1 MHKRL
6 FEELRSFSTT
16 ATLETRGENACG
28 VAVKFMELLREEVE
42 DDDEFR
48 KLASAWYK
56 SVRDND
62 VKKFKRALKRYEKR
76 KNEDG

>member
-1 MHKRL
+1 MHKSL
-6 FEELRSFSTT
+6 FEELRSGFS
-16 ATLETRGENACG
+16 AVDLETRGENAAG
-28 VAVKFMELLREEVE
+28 VAIKFMELLRSEVD

-62 VKKFKRALKRYEKR
+62 VKKFKRAWRRYMKR
-76 KNEDG
+76 KNENV

>member
-1 MHKRL
+1 MHKSL
-6 FEELRSFSTT
+6 FEELRSGFS
-16 ATLETRGENACG
+16 AVDLETRGENAAG
-28 VAVKFMELLREEVE
+28 VAIKFMELLRSEVN

-62 VKKFKRALKRYEKR
+62 VKKFKRAWRRYMRR
-76 KNEDG
+76 KNENV

>member
-1 MHKRL
+1 MHKSL
-6 FEELRSFSTT
+6 FEELRSTSST
-16 ATLETRGENACG
+16 ASLEVRGENACG
-28 VAVKFMELLREEVE
+28 VAVKFMTLLRESVE

-62 VKKFKRALKRYEKR
+62 VKKFKRALKRYERRR
-76 KNEDG
+76 KESV